1 MYAWGAPCISRD
13 ECLLDMVGISQ
24 CMPACRGLIEDFKPS
39 TASTLD
45 ELSVSLEGATQ
56 PCSYVSR
63 RWVGVVAILPHG
75 RRGAMAAWGARAAR
89 RHFDHSR
96 DECLLDVYLM
106 CT

>member
-1 MYAWGAPCISRD
+1 MHA
-13 ECLLDMVGISQ
+13 
-24 CMPACRGLIEDFKPS
+24 CMSWPHTVEFKPCS

-75 RRGAMAAWGARAAR
+75 RRGAMAAWGGTRARGI
-89 RHFDHSR
+89 SR
-96 DECLLDVYLM
+96 PFEG
-106 CT
+106 